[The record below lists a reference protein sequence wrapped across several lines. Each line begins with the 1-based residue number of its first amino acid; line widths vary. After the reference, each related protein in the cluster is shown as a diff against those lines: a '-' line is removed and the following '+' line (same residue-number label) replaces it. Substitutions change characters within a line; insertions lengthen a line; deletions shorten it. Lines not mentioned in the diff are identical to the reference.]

1 MPLPPAGTWSAQP
14 SDRVWAAWSPRCRP
28 GEGTAALRVLFPSG
42 MEPGLN
48 GIRGE
53 GRLKRWHPAG
63 FAVLSPRILPAA
75 GIPVHELSFLIPVI
89 GARCRAHSKA
99 GLVAFQAFLFAQ
111 PRCGAGLGRIVP
123 NGTFPS
129 AGAPPQRHSLPGR
142 EGARCVCRG
151 HRAERREILRATPVR
166 APGCGERFGAGGG
179 QQRMGQ
185 KEGEGIETSFFLL
198 LFFPPLSDL
207 YC

>member
-1 MPLPPAGTWSAQP
+1 METSPLP
-14 SDRVWAAWSPRCRP
+14 SP
-28 GEGTAALRVLFPSG
+28 
-42 MEPGLN
+42 
-48 GIRGE
+48 
-53 GRLKRWHPAG
+53 
-63 FAVLSPRILPAA
+63 
-75 GIPVHELSFLIPVI
+75 
-89 GARCRAHSKA
+89 
-99 GLVAFQAFLFAQ
+99 Q

-198 LFFPPLSDL
+198 LFFFPSLRSLLLKLISPAQRMPFCFLFFFFLFLSHGPRHPLQPDN
-207 YC
+207 

>member
-1 MPLPPAGTWSAQP
+1 METSPLP
-14 SDRVWAAWSPRCRP
+14 SP
-28 GEGTAALRVLFPSG
+28 
-42 MEPGLN
+42 
-48 GIRGE
+48 
-53 GRLKRWHPAG
+53 
-63 FAVLSPRILPAA
+63 
-75 GIPVHELSFLIPVI
+75 
-89 GARCRAHSKA
+89 
-99 GLVAFQAFLFAQ
+99 Q

-198 LFFPPLSDL
+198 LFFFPLSQISIVKIDL
-207 YC
+207 SSTENAFLFPFFFFFLFLSHGPRHPLQPDN